1 MNLEDIDFSKWKDD
15 DFAESSAS
23 VTVYPDLQSA
33 LTRASS
39 SSTLKIF
46 SKVFLVL
53 TFSGGGV
60 VYILQVFRK
69 GGMILVHFQG
79 FGEEY

>member
-53 TFSGGGV
+53 TCSGGGW
-60 VYILQVFRK
+60 YIFFKYSVR
-69 GGMILVHFQG
+69 GG
-79 FGEEY
+79 